1 LNARTINSKG
11 TSVSSGVSQRR
22 RVFIVDDHPLV
33 REWLAGIIRQQ
44 SDLLFCG
51 AAPDGATALASM
63 TAAKPDVVIVD
74 LSLEGNSGLDLIK
87 DLQVQFP
94 GIKTLVLS
102 MHDQMAYAERVL
114 RAGARGYIMKS
125 ESSSRVVEAIRQVL
139 AGKIY
144 ANEALMAQLMEKLA
158 HGGAAKPDS
167 PAKALSD
174 RELHVFRRLGQ
185 GMKTREI
192 AEELRIS
199 IKTVQVYCARIKEKL
214 GLANASALMREAVLW
229 VDVEKH
235 F

>member
-1 LNARTINSKG
+1 MPSPKG
-11 TSVSSGVSQRR
+11 TFSASNRG
-22 RVFIVDDHPLV
+22 RVFVVDDHPLV

-44 SDLLFCG
+44 PDLVLCG
-51 AAPDGATALASM
+51 SAPDAAKALGSM
-63 TAAKPDVVIVD
+63 TAAKPDVAIVD

-87 DLQVQFP
+87 DLQLQHPAV
-94 GIKTLVLS
+94 KTLVLS

-125 ESSSRVVEAIRQVL
+125 EPSFRIVEAIRQVL
-139 AGKIY
+139 NGKIY
-144 ANEALMAQLMEKLA
+144 ANEALMAQMMERLA
-158 HGGAAKPDS
+158 HGGVAKPDS
-167 PAKALSD
+167 PAKILSD

-192 AEELRIS
+192 AEELKIS

-214 GLANASALMREAVLW
+214 RLANGTALNREAVLW
-229 VDVEKH
+229 VDVEKR